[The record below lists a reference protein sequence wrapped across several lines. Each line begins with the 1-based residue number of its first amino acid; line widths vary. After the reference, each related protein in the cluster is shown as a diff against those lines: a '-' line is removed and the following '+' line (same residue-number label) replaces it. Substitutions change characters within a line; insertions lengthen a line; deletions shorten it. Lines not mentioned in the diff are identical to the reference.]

1 MTTTSEETRDFLL
14 AGTIKDIA
22 ALIEACDFPEN
33 AYFLAEL
40 LPQRVISQEQRQDLL
55 RFARVSD
62 LKRRNAPA
70 DADKAKID
78 PALYTSGRI
87 FCENFELRWSKNQ
100 RTGETQV
107 VYLGEE
113 ARTFPGLEPARDLD
127 RLRTDIQGL
136 EKKPGSRSYYLF
148 GTTLETS
155 LGGERLQ
162 QMGLSQE
169 DGWRYYAEVRIPRLL
184 RYPRVNAPRN
194 VRRVQLVVCEYVD
207 KETGSVKLFRFQD
220 LRAAQEERS

>member
-14 AGTIKDIA
+14 AGTIKDLA

-33 AYFLAEL
+33 AYFLAEQ

-55 RFARVSD
+55 QFARVSD

-113 ARTFPGLEPARDLD
+113 ERTLPGLEPARDLD
-127 RLRTDIQGL
+127 QLRTEIQGL

-148 GTTLETS
+148 GTTLDTS
-155 LGGERLQ
+155 LDGRRME
-162 QMGLSQE
+162 QMGLTQE
-169 DGWRYYAEVRIPRLL
+169 DGRRYYAEVRIPRLL
-184 RYPRVNAPRN
+184 RYPRVDNPRKE
-194 VRRVQLVVCEYVD
+194 RRVQLVVCEYVE
-207 KETGSVKLFRFQD
+207 KETSSVKLFRFQK
-220 LRAAQEERS
+220 LAAAE

>member
-14 AGTIKDIA
+14 AGTIKDLA
-22 ALIEACDFPEN
+22 ALIEACDLPES
-33 AYFLAEL
+33 AYFLAEQS
-40 LPQRVISQEQRQDLL
+40 PQRVITQEQRQDLL
-55 RFARVSD
+55 QFARVSD

-70 DADKAKID
+70 ASGKANID

-113 ARTFPGLEPARDLD
+113 ERTLPGLEPARELD
-127 RLRTDIQGL
+127 RLRREIKGL
-136 EKKPGSRSYYLF
+136 AKKPGSRSYYLF

-155 LGGERLQ
+155 LDGERLT
-162 QMGLSQE
+162 QMGLTQE
-169 DGWRYYAEVRIPRLL
+169 DERRYYAEVRIPRLL
-184 RYPRVNAPRN
+184 RYPSVEHSPKE
-194 VRRVQLVVCEYVD
+194 RRVQLVVCEYVE
-207 KETGSVKLFRFQD
+207 KETGSVKLFRFQK
-220 LRAAQEERS
+220 LEAAE

>member
-22 ALIEACDFPEN
+22 ALIEACDFPPKT
-33 AYFLAEL
+33 YFLAEQ
-40 LPQRVISQEQRQDLL
+40 LPQHVIAQEQRQELL
-55 RFARVSD
+55 QFARVSD

-87 FCENFELRWSKNQ
+87 FCQEFELRWSTNQ

-113 ARTFPGLEPARDLD
+113 ERTLPGLEPARNLGQ
-127 RLRTDIQGL
+127 LRTHIKGL
-136 EKKPGSRSYYLF
+136 EKKPGSKTYYLF

-169 DGWRYYAEVRIPRLL
+169 EGWRYYAEVRIPRLL
-184 RYPRVNAPRN
+184 RYPRVDNPRKEQ
-194 VRRVQLVVCEYVD
+194 RVQLVVCEYVD